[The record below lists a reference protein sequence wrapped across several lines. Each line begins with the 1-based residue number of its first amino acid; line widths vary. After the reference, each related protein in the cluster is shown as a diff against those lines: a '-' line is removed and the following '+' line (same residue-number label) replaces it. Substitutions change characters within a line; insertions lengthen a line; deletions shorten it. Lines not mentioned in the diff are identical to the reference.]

1 MKTDLKKVVTLTIDL
16 ESQERA
22 ALETAETVIDE
33 IRDLMSDQDCNE
45 IIIDGERFNLDEIWA
60 ASNLLSQLKNSY
72 INSRIELE

>member
-1 MKTDLKKVVTLTIDL
+1 MKTNLKKVITLTLDL
-16 ESQERA
+16 ESQERT

-60 ASNLLSQLKNSY
+60 ASNLLSQLKGSY

>member
-1 MKTDLKKVVTLTIDL
+1 MKTDLKKVITLTLDL
-16 ESQERA
+16 ESQERT

-60 ASNLLSQLKNSY
+60 ASNFLSQLKGSY